1 MKASSFG
8 YARPESLAEALELL
22 ARHGERAKL
31 LAGGQSL
38 IPSLNLRL
46 SSPAL
51 LIDLGN
57 LSELEGIALQG
68 KDLRIGALTRHRAI
82 ERSPVVAAHAPL
94 LAQAAPHI
102 AHVAIRNRGT
112 FGGSLAMSD
121 PAAEWPA
128 CCLALGASIVVAS
141 ARGERRVQAE
151 RFFKSLYA
159 TDLAP
164 DEILVA
170 AEIPAAAADS
180 RSVFLELARRRGD
193 YAIVGVAAQARRS
206 KGRLQDVRLAFLG
219 VAAVPLLARRAMAAL
234 EGGPCD
240 AAAIAASERALGD
253 ELEPMADLYHS
264 AATKLHLARVLAGRA
279 LAALAA

>member
-1 MKASSFG
+1 LKASSFG

-38 IPSLNLRL
+38 IASLNLRL

-151 RFFKSLYA
+151 RFFKALYA

-240 AAAIAASERALGD
+240 AAAIAAAERALGD

>member
-1 MKASSFG
+1 M
-8 YARPESLAEALELL
+8 L

-38 IPSLNLRL
+38 IPALNMRL
-46 SSPAL
+46 ASPAL
-51 LIDLGN
+51 LIDLGA
-57 LSELEGIALQG
+57 LSELEGIAPHG
-68 KDLRIGALTRHRAI
+68 DGLRIGALTRHRAI
-82 ERSPVVAAHAPL
+82 ERSPLVAERGPL

-112 FGGSLAMSD
+112 FGGSLAMAD

-128 CCLALGASIVVAS
+128 CCLALGARIVIAS

-151 RFFKSLYA
+151 PFFKALYS

-164 DEILVA
+164 HEILVA
-170 AEIPAAAADS
+170 AEIPGAAPGT

-193 YAIVGVAAQARRS
+193 YAIVGLAAQARRVDGKLS
-206 KGRLQDVRLAFLG
+206 GVRLAFLG
-219 VAAVPLLARRAMAAL
+219 VAPVPVLARRAMAAL
-234 EGGPCD
+234 EDGPGD
-240 AAAIAASERALGD
+240 APAIAAAQRALGD
-253 ELEPMADLYHS
+253 ELEPMADLYDS

>member
-1 MKASSFG
+1 MKAPSFG

-151 RFFKSLYA
+151 RFFKALYA

-234 EGGPCD
+234 EDGPCD
-240 AAAIAASERALGD
+240 AAAIAAAERALGD

>member
-1 MKASSFG
+1 M
-8 YARPESLAEALELL
+8 
-22 ARHGERAKL
+22 
-31 LAGGQSL
+31 
-38 IPSLNLRL
+38 RL

-51 LIDLGN
+51 LIDLGG

-68 KDLRIGALTRHRAI
+68 GGLRIGALTRHRAI
-82 ERSPVVAAHAPL
+82 ERSPVVAERAPL

-112 FGGSLAMSD
+112 FGGSLAMAD

-128 CCLALGASIVVAS
+128 CCLALEARIVVAS

-151 RFFKSLYA
+151 QFFKALYS

-170 AEIPAAAADS
+170 AEIPAAAPDS

-193 YAIVGVAAQARRS
+193 YAIVGLAAHARRIEG
-206 KGRLQDVRLAFLG
+206 KLRDVRIAFLG
-219 VAAVPLLARRAMAAL
+219 VAAVPLLARRAMAAI
-234 EGGPCD
+234 EGGPGD
-240 AAAIAASERALGD
+240 APAIAAAQRALGD
-253 ELEPMADLYHS
+253 ELKPLADLYNS

>member
-8 YARPESLAEALELL
+8 YARPSSLAQALELL

-46 SSPAL
+46 ASPEL
-51 LIDLGN
+51 LIDLGS

-68 KDLRIGALTRHRAI
+68 GYLRIGALTRHRAI
-82 ERSPVVAAHAPL
+82 ERSPVVAEHAPL

-128 CCLALGASIVVAS
+128 CCLALGARIVVAS
-141 ARGERRVQAE
+141 ARGERRVGAE
-151 RFFKSLYA
+151 QFFKALYS

-170 AEIPAAAADS
+170 AEIPAAAPDS

-206 KGRLQDVRLAFLG
+206 GGRLQDVRLAFLG
-219 VAAVPLLARRAMAAL
+219 VAAVPLLARRAMSAL

-240 AAAIAASERALGD
+240 AAAIAAAQRALGD
-253 ELEPMADLYHS
+253 ELEPLADLYHS

>member
-8 YARPESLAEALELL
+8 YARPASLAEALALL

-46 SSPAL
+46 ASPAL
-51 LIDLGN
+51 LIDLGG
-57 LSELEGIALQG
+57 LSELDGITPQG
-68 KDLRIGALTRHRAI
+68 RGLRIGALTRHRAI
-82 ERSPVVAAHAPL
+82 EHSPLVATHAPL

-112 FGGSLAMSD
+112 FGGSLALAD

-128 CCLALGASIVVAS
+128 CCLALGAQIVVAS
-141 ARGERRVQAE
+141 ARGERRVPAE
-151 RFFKSLYA
+151 QFFKALYT

-170 AEIPAAAADS
+170 AEIPAAAPDA
-180 RSVFLELARRRGD
+180 RSAFLELARRRGD
-193 YAIVGVAAQARRS
+193 YAIVGTAVQARRTGG
-206 KGRLQDVRLAFLG
+206 KLKDVRLAFLG
-219 VAAVPLLARRAMAAL
+219 VAATPLLARRAMAAV
-234 EGGPCD
+234 EGSSGD
-240 AAAIAASERALGD
+240 AAAITAAQRVLGE
-253 ELEPMADLYHS
+253 ELQPNADLYHS
-264 AATKLHLARVLAGRA
+264 AAAKLHLARVLAGRA
-279 LAALAA
+279 IAALAA

>member
-1 MKASSFG
+1 MKAPSFG

-234 EGGPCD
+234 EGRPCD
-240 AAAIAASERALGD
+240 AAAIAAAERALGD

>member
-1 MKASSFG
+1 MKASSFS
-8 YARPESLAEALELL
+8 YARPASLAETLELL

-38 IPSLNLRL
+38 IPSLNMRL
-46 SSPAL
+46 ASPAL
-51 LIDLGN
+51 LIDLGG
-57 LSELEGIALQG
+57 LSELEGITLQERG
-68 KDLRIGALTRHRAI
+68 LRIGALTRHRAI
-82 ERSPVVAAHAPL
+82 EHSPLVAEHAPL

-112 FGGSLAMSD
+112 FGGSLALAD

-128 CCLALGASIVVAS
+128 CCLALGAQLVVAS
-141 ARGERRVQAE
+141 ARGERRVPAE
-151 RFFKSLYA
+151 RFFKALYA

-170 AEIPAAAADS
+170 AELPAAAPDA

-193 YAIVGVAAQARRS
+193 YAIVGLAAQARRAA
-206 KGRLQDVRLAFLG
+206 GALTGVRLAFLG

-234 EGGPCD
+234 EGGPGD
-240 AAAIAASERALGD
+240 GAAIAAAQRALGD
-253 ELEPMADLYHS
+253 DLAPLADLYNT

>member
-1 MKASSFG
+1 LKAPSFG
-8 YARPESLAEALELL
+8 YARPESLAQALELL

-151 RFFKSLYA
+151 RFFKALYA

-234 EGGPCD
+234 EGRPCD
-240 AAAIAASERALGD
+240 AAAIAAAERALGD